1 MSVLQQ
7 NLFLI
12 TLEAQFRDLFQA
24 SKAGKDNSE
33 QRLRAQG
40 FIHAGE
46 LLQLCSRQQVQL
58 ATVIAF
64 GALARQVEQPQGQP
78 GTALA
83 MLLQVGANAADQI
96 GAKQKQA
103 LITQHHAAPC
113 GNQPHPKE
121 QPAHTPG
128 RQAD

>member
-7 NLFLI
+7 DLFLI

-46 LLQLCSRQQVQL
+46 LLQLCSRQQVQQL
-58 ATVIAF
+58 MEKVHLEVF
-64 GALARQVEQPQGQP
+64 GISIFERKPSAKARRQ
-78 GTALA
+78 
-83 MLLQVGANAADQI
+83 
-96 GAKQKQA
+96 QA
-103 LITQHHAAPC
+103 LQLGDYAYF
-113 GNQPHPKE
+113 E
-121 QPAHTPG
+121 EPAFNRLYQTS
-128 RQAD
+128 DE

>member
-7 NLFLI
+7 DLFLI

-46 LLQLCSRQQVQL
+46 LLQLCTRQQVQQL
-58 ATVIAF
+58 MEKVHLEVFGISIADRKPS
-64 GALARQVEQPQGQP
+64 ARARRQ
-78 GTALA
+78 
-83 MLLQVGANAADQI
+83 
-96 GAKQKQA
+96 QA
-103 LITQHHAAPC
+103 LQLGDYAYF
-113 GNQPHPKE
+113 E
-121 QPAHTPG
+121 EPAFNRLYQTS
-128 RQAD
+128 DE

>member
-7 NLFLI
+7 DLFLI

-46 LLQLCSRQQVQL
+46 LLQLLQLCSRQQVQQL
-58 ATVIAF
+58 MEKVHLEVFGVSIADRKPS
-64 GALARQVEQPQGQP
+64 AQARRQ
-78 GTALA
+78 
-83 MLLQVGANAADQI
+83 
-96 GAKQKQA
+96 QA
-103 LITQHHAAPC
+103 LQLGDYAYF
-113 GNQPHPKE
+113 E
-121 QPAHTPG
+121 EPAFH
-128 RQAD
+128 RQ